1 VILLDLGLPK
11 MDGRELLSKVK
22 ENPKLKNIPVV
33 VLTISSSEEDI
44 LRSYNLQVNNYLTKP
59 LQAGLLK
66 MVIGT
71 VQSYLRAIAKIQ
83 KPPDS

>member
-1 VILLDLGLPK
+1 MVGEGSASIEILLIED
-11 MDGRELLSKVK
+11 
-22 ENPKLKNIPVV
+22 NPRDVRLTEEALKDSGVAH
-33 VLTISSSEEDI
+33 
-44 LRSYNLQVNNYLTKP
+44 NLQVNNYLTKP

-71 VQSYLRAIAKIQ
+71 VQNYLRAIAKIQ